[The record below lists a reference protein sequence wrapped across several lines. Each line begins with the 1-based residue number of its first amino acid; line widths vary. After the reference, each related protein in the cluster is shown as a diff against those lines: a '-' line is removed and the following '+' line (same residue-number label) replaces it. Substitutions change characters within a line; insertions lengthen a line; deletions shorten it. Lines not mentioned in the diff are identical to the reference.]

1 MIEIRPTD
9 ASAEGLAAVAA
20 LLQRCFPRAAQLSAA
35 YLAWTYRDN
44 PEGRALAWDA
54 WDGRRLVAHVSA
66 TPMRARIEGCV
77 ERALLIQHVAT
88 ERDLEGRGLFQA
100 LARRALEQG
109 SSQGFGHAI
118 GLANANS
125 RFALAERLDFRMIRP
140 LDVRIGL
147 GARPLPQRSTPPS
160 WERVWE
166 PHTLAW
172 RLARP
177 DRPYRA
183 SIRRGRARILCAS
196 GYPGILA
203 DLGAHPV
210 DALPPGLP
218 APPALAFGRV
228 WIGLDGDLQWGRR
241 AYAPLPPALRPAPLH
256 FLFRD
261 LRASGRSLDGAR
273 LRVSALDF
281 DAY

>member
-1 MIEIRPTD
+1 MIQLRPTD

-20 LLQRCFPRAAQLSAA
+20 LLQRCFARASQLSAA

-54 WDGRRLVAHVSA
+54 WDGARLVAHVSA
-66 TPMRARIEGCV
+66 TPMRARVEGGV

-88 ERDLEGRGLFQA
+88 ERDFEGRGLFTA
-100 LARRALEQG
+100 LVRRALEEG
-109 SSQGFGHAI
+109 SGQGFGHAI

-125 RFALAERLDFRMIRP
+125 RFALAERLEFRMIRP
-140 LDVRIGL
+140 LDVRIGV
-147 GARPLPQRSTPPS
+147 GARPLPQRSTPPA

-166 PHTLAW
+166 PRALAW

-183 SIRRGRARILCAS
+183 SVRRGRARILCAS
-196 GYPGILA
+196 GYPGVLA
-203 DLGAHPV
+203 DLGAHPL

-228 WIGLDGDLQWGRR
+228 WIGLDPDLAWGRR
-241 AYAPLPPALRPAPLH
+241 GYAPLPAALRPAPLH
-256 FLFRD
+256 FMFRD
-261 LRASGRSLDGAR
+261 LRSSERSLDGAR
-273 LRVSALDF
+273 LRVAALDF